1 VHRLPTNNSNAKSLL
16 GKIVSIYSAFP
27 DEAKDLLL
35 IRGKDLLDTLGL
47 PALRSVVSQVL
58 CGVNIRSATETL
70 TQKRISLL
78 NAAILKTYTNLA
90 SAGMS
95 SDEIVEGAFRE
106 IRNPKATVDEKIVL
120 RWMLGL
126 TSKQVQN
133 VLRSDDTAWKLYVEN
148 LRSSLDSSA
157 ESSESSYGDFPISPK
172 SGKSSELDWGWG
184 LSLLMAIGSQT
195 LATRGSEK
203 SLYGKFF
210 EKMIMGSVLSVLGF
224 NLSDESKIG
233 PHSFMLSSTSKRES
247 DATAIWKIGEGVR
260 FDIGF
265 IGRGNPEITLDKV
278 TRFERDFEISGVKT
292 HLKTIIIV
300 DVVGPR
306 SGIIDL
312 AKKVD
317 GVIIQMSAT
326 DWVKTLGNEL
336 EKALSGFKSPV
347 KSLSHKD
354 YVKFIEQGV
363 AHAPLEE
370 IFKISIAESDDTS
383 SDASVDEE

>member
-1 VHRLPTNNSNAKSLL
+1 MHRLPTNDSNTETLL
-16 GKIVSIYSAFP
+16 GKVMSIYSAFP
-27 DEAKDLLL
+27 EEAKDLLL
-35 IRGKDLLDTLGL
+35 VRGKDLLDTLGL

-78 NAAILKTYTNLA
+78 NAAMLKTYTNLA
-90 SAGMS
+90 STGLS

-106 IRNPKATVDEKIVL
+106 IRSPKATVDEKIVL

-133 VLRSDDTAWKLYVEN
+133 VLRSDDSAWKLYVEN

-157 ESSESSYGDFPISPK
+157 ELSESSYGDFPISEK
-172 SGKSSELDWGWG
+172 SGKSNDLDWGWG

-224 NLSDESKIG
+224 NLADESKIG

-278 TRFERDFEISGVKT
+278 TRFERDFEISGVTT

-300 DVVGPR
+300 DVVGSR

-336 EKALSGFKSPV
+336 ENALSGFKSPV
-347 KSLSHKD
+347 KNLSHKD

-363 AHAPLEE
+363 THAPLEE
-370 IFKISIAESDDTS
+370 IFKISIAESEDSSSDTS
-383 SDASVDEE
+383 ADEE

>member
-1 VHRLPTNNSNAKSLL
+1 MT
-16 GKIVSIYSAFP
+16 IYSAFP
-27 DEAKDLLL
+27 DDAKDLLL
-35 IRGKDLLDTLGL
+35 VRGKDLLDTLGL

-78 NAAILKTYTNLA
+78 NAAMLKTYTNLA
-90 SAGMS
+90 STGMT

-106 IRNPKATVDEKIVL
+106 IRNPRATVDEKIVL

-133 VLRSDDTAWKLYVEN
+133 VLRSDDSAWKLYVEN

-157 ESSESSYGDFPISPK
+157 DLSASSYGTFPIAAT
-172 SGKSSELDWGWG
+172 SGKSAELDWGWG

-224 NLSDESKIG
+224 NLTDESKIG

-336 EKALSGFKSPV
+336 ERALSGFKSPV
-347 KSLSHKD
+347 KNLSHKD

-370 IFKISIAESDDTS
+370 IFKISIAESEDSSTASSGDD
-383 SDASVDEE
+383 E

>member
-1 VHRLPTNNSNAKSLL
+1 M
-16 GKIVSIYSAFP
+16 SIYSAFP
-27 DEAKDLLL
+27 EEAKDLLL
-35 IRGKDLLDTLGL
+35 VRGKDLLDTLGL

-78 NAAILKTYTNLA
+78 NAAMLKTYTNLA
-90 SAGMS
+90 SAGLS

-106 IRNPKATVDEKIVL
+106 IRSPKATVDEKIVL

-133 VLRSDDTAWKLYVEN
+133 VLRSDDSAWKLYVEN

-157 ESSESSYGDFPISPK
+157 ELSESSYGDFPISEK
-172 SGKSSELDWGWG
+172 SGKSNDLDWGWG

-224 NLSDESKIG
+224 NLADESKIG

-336 EKALSGFKSPV
+336 ENALSGFKSPV
-347 KSLSHKD
+347 KNLSHKD

-363 AHAPLEE
+363 THAPLEE
-370 IFKISIAESDDTS
+370 IFKISIAESEDSS
-383 SDASVDEE
+383 SDASADEE

>member
-1 VHRLPTNNSNAKSLL
+1 M
-16 GKIVSIYSAFP
+16 SIYSAFP

-35 IRGKDLLDTLGL
+35 VRGKDLLDTLGL

-78 NAAILKTYTNLA
+78 NAAMLKTYTNLA
-90 SAGMS
+90 NSGLS
-95 SDEIVEGAFRE
+95 SDEIVDSAFRE
-106 IRNPKATVDEKIVL
+106 IRSPKATTDEKIVL

-133 VLRSDDTAWKLYVEN
+133 VLRSDDSAWKLYVEN
-148 LRSSLDSSA
+148 LRSSIESSA
-157 ESSESSYGDFPISPK
+157 DLSSSAYGNFPLMAK
-172 SGKSSELDWGWG
+172 SGKSDDLDWGWG

-224 NLSDESKIG
+224 NLADESKIG
-233 PHSFMLSSTSKRES
+233 PQSFMLSSTSKRES

-306 SGIIDL
+306 SGIIEL

-326 DWVKTLGNEL
+326 DWVKTLGSEL

-363 AHAPLEE
+363 AQAPLEE
-370 IFKISIAESDDTS
+370 IFKISIAESDES
-383 SDASVDEE
+383 SAGAVTDED

>member
-1 VHRLPTNNSNAKSLL
+1 MT
-16 GKIVSIYSAFP
+16 IYSAFP

-35 IRGKDLLDTLGL
+35 VRGKDLLDTLGL

-58 CGVNIRSATETL
+58 CGVNIRNATETL

-78 NAAILKTYTNLA
+78 NAAMLKTYTNLA
-90 SAGMS
+90 STGLS
-95 SDEIVEGAFRE
+95 SDEIIEGAFRE
-106 IRNPKATVDEKIVL
+106 IRNPKATLDEKIVL

-133 VLRSDDTAWKLYVEN
+133 VLRSDDSAWKLYVEN
-148 LRSSLDSSA
+148 LRSSLDTSA
-157 ESSESSYGDFPISPK
+157 DLSASDYGNFPMAAK
-172 SGKSSELDWGWG
+172 SGKSVELDWGWG
-184 LSLLMAIGSQT
+184 LSLLMAIGAQT

-224 NLSDESKIG
+224 KLSDESKIG
-233 PHSFMLSSTSKRES
+233 PQSFMLSSTSKRES

-278 TRFERDFEISGVKT
+278 TRFERDFEISGVET
-292 HLKTIIIV
+292 FLKTIIIV

-326 DWVKTLGNEL
+326 DWVKTLGDEL
-336 EKALSGFKSPV
+336 EMALSGFNSPV
-347 KSLSHKD
+347 KNLSHKD
-354 YVKFIEQGV
+354 YVNFIEKGV
-363 AHAPLEE
+363 ATAPLEE
-370 IFKISIAESDDTS
+370 IFQLSILESEESFTVS
-383 SDASVDEE
+383 LSDEE

>member
-1 VHRLPTNNSNAKSLL
+1 M
-16 GKIVSIYSAFP
+16 SIYSAFP

-35 IRGKDLLDTLGL
+35 VRGKDLLDTLGL

-78 NAAILKTYTNLA
+78 NAAMLKTYTNLA
-90 SAGMS
+90 NSGLS
-95 SDEIVEGAFRE
+95 SDEIVDSAFRE
-106 IRNPKATVDEKIVL
+106 IRSPKATTDEKIVL

-133 VLRSDDTAWKLYVEN
+133 VLRSDDSAWKLYVEN
-148 LRSSLDSSA
+148 LRSSIESSSDLSSSA
-157 ESSESSYGDFPISPK
+157 YGNFPLMAK
-172 SGKSSELDWGWG
+172 SGKSDDLDLDWGWG

-233 PHSFMLSSTSKRES
+233 PQSFMLSSTSKRES

-306 SGIIDL
+306 SGIIEL

-326 DWVKTLGNEL
+326 DWVKTLGSEL

-363 AHAPLEE
+363 AQAPLEE
-370 IFKISIAESDDTS
+370 IFKISIAESDES
-383 SDASVDEE
+383 SAGAVTDED

>member
-1 VHRLPTNNSNAKSLL
+1 MK
-16 GKIVSIYSAFP
+16 IYSAFP
-27 DEAKDLLL
+27 EEAKDLLL
-35 IRGKDLLDTLGL
+35 VRGKDLLDTLGL

-78 NAAILKTYTNLA
+78 NAAMLKMYTNLA
-90 SAGMS
+90 SAGMTS
-95 SDEIVEGAFRE
+95 NEIIESAFRE
-106 IRNPKATVDEKIVL
+106 IRNPKASADEKIVL

-133 VLRSDDTAWKLYVEN
+133 VLRSDESAWKLYVEN
-148 LRSSLDSSA
+148 LSSSLDSSA
-157 ESSESSYGDFPISPK
+157 ELSVNSYGDFPLTSK
-172 SGKSSELDWGWG
+172 FQDSNDLDWGWG
-184 LSLLMAIGSQT
+184 LTFLMAIGSQT

-224 NLSDESKIG
+224 NLSSESNMG
-233 PHSFMLSSTSKRES
+233 PKSFMLSSTSKRES

-278 TRFERDFEISGVKT
+278 TRFERDFEISGIET
-292 HLKTIIIV
+292 YLKTIIIV

-317 GVIIQMSAT
+317 GVIIQMSAS
-326 DWVKTLGNEL
+326 DWVKTLGSEL
-336 EKALSGFKSPV
+336 EKALSGFVSPV

-354 YVKFIEQGV
+354 YVKFIEKGV
-363 AHAPLEE
+363 ALAPLEE
-370 IFKISIAESDDTS
+370 IFKISISESEQTSTDTPT
-383 SDASVDEE
+383 DEE

>member
-1 VHRLPTNNSNAKSLL
+1 VSANHSSTAAFL
-16 GKIVSIYSAFP
+16 GIKMSIYSAFP

-35 IRGKDLLDTLGL
+35 VRGKDLLDTLGL

-78 NAAILKTYTNLA
+78 NAAMLKTYTNLA
-90 SAGMS
+90 NSGLS
-95 SDEIVEGAFRE
+95 SDEIVEIAFRE
-106 IRNPKATVDEKIVL
+106 IRSPKATTDEKIVL

-133 VLRSDDTAWKLYVEN
+133 VLRSDDSAWKLYVEN
-148 LRSSLDSSA
+148 LRSSIESSA
-157 ESSESSYGDFPISPK
+157 DLSSSAYGNFPLMAK
-172 SGKSSELDWGWG
+172 SEKSEDLDWGWG

-233 PHSFMLSSTSKRES
+233 PKSFMLSSTSKRES

-306 SGIIDL
+306 SGIIEL

-326 DWVKTLGNEL
+326 DWVKTLGSEL

-363 AHAPLEE
+363 AQAPLEE
-370 IFKISIAESDDTS
+370 IFKISIAESDES
-383 SDASVDEE
+383 SADAVADED

>member
-1 VHRLPTNNSNAKSLL
+1 M
-16 GKIVSIYSAFP
+16 SIYSAFP

-35 IRGKDLLDTLGL
+35 VRGKDLLDTLGL

-78 NAAILKTYTNLA
+78 NAAMLKTYTNLA
-90 SAGMS
+90 NSGLS
-95 SDEIVEGAFRE
+95 SDEIVDSAFRE
-106 IRNPKATVDEKIVL
+106 IRSPKATTDEKIVL

-133 VLRSDDTAWKLYVEN
+133 VLRSDDSAWKLYVEN
-148 LRSSLDSSA
+148 LRSSIESSA
-157 ESSESSYGDFPISPK
+157 DLSSSAYGNFPLMAK
-172 SGKSSELDWGWG
+172 SGKSDDLDWGWG

-224 NLSDESKIG
+224 NLADESKIG
-233 PHSFMLSSTSKRES
+233 PQSFMLSSTSKRES

-306 SGIIDL
+306 SGIIEL

-326 DWVKTLGNEL
+326 DWVKTLGSEL

-354 YVKFIEQGV
+354 YVKFIERGV
-363 AHAPLEE
+363 AQAPLEE
-370 IFKISIAESDDTS
+370 IFKISIADSDES
-383 SDASVDEE
+383 SVDQVNDED